1 MKFQYSFQK
10 IVDLKNNEK
19 TQAEWLLSEAIHRL
33 QHEESSLEDLLSLK
47 QNIQDRMTEA
57 SQSAT
62 ISELQ
67 LYQEYVIFI
76 NEKIEL
82 KHVDVRK
89 AQNHVVDK
97 QEHLTVKMLDEKI
110 WSKAREKEY
119 TNFRAISLKK
129 EQDQIDEMAS
139 IRYSNQ

>member
-33 QHEESSLEDLLSLK
+33 QTEESSLEELLTLK
-47 QNIQDRMTEA
+47 QSIQERIAEA

-67 LYQEYVIFI
+67 LYQDYIVFI
-76 NEKIEL
+76 NEKIEQ
-82 KHVDVRK
+82 KHMDVRR
-89 AQNHVVDK
+89 AQIQVVDK
-97 QEHLTVKMLDEKI
+97 QEHLTVKALDEKI
-110 WSKAREKEY
+110 WSKAREKAY
-119 TNFRAISLKK
+119 TSFRAFSLKK

-139 IRYSNQ
+139 IRFSNQ